1 MSLCFNYARRA
12 LTSPTLRHITAP
24 TASISP
30 ITTQQRPFSAAKP
43 KKKKDEAPTLS
54 YSERKTAAK
63 QLRTQRYQAH
73 QERLERL
80 KTRRDNSPRD
90 VKKNLFRGWYDKELK
105 YHAYIMKQAKR
116 EGKPLRI
123 RVAAMVERLPVVTPD
138 MPQWEEDYYM
148 LRTYLDTYGREM
160 PGFMPDDKGEDHIVE
175 TNEEMM
181 G

>member
-1 MSLCFNYARRA
+1 
-12 LTSPTLRHITAP
+12 
-24 TASISP
+24 
-30 ITTQQRPFSAAKP
+30 
-43 KKKKDEAPTLS
+43 
-54 YSERKTAAK
+54 
-63 QLRTQRYQAH
+63 
-73 QERLERL
+73 
-80 KTRRDNSPRD
+80 
-90 VKKNLFRGWYDKELK
+90 
-105 YHAYIMKQAKR
+105 MKQAKR